1 MEEEMVTVEEN
12 EEKDIYTRE
21 GVETFFE
28 NDELSGEEEGFM
40 VGYLG
45 A

>member
-1 MEEEMVTVEEN
+1 MEEAKEE
-12 EEKDIYTRE
+12 DIYTRN
-21 GVETFFE
+21 GVENFFE
-28 NDELSGEEEGFM
+28 NDELSSEEEGFM

>member
-1 MEEEMVTVEEN
+1 MEKEAKEE
-12 EEKDIYTRE
+12 DIYTRE
-21 GVETFFE
+21 GVENFIE

>member
-1 MEEEMVTVEEN
+1 MEEEAK
-12 EEKDIYTRE
+12 EKDIYTRE
-21 GVETFFE
+21 GVENYFE